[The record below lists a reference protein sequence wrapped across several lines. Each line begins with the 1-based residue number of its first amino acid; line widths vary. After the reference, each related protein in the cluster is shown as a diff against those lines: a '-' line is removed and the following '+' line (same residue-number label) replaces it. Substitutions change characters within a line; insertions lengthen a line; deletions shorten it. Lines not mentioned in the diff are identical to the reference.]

1 MRVFTPDQVAR
12 HTGSK
17 YLGVLVAAKLARD
30 LNEQRVA
37 LQARYQAAQ
46 LFGEDLP
53 DMEPLRE
60 KLTTLALE
68 RVARGEVAFR
78 LVDKRRP
85 SAAAT
90 LEP

>member
-1 MRVFTPDQVAR
+1 MAR
-12 HTGSK
+12 PTGSK

-46 LFGEDLP
+46 LFGDELP
-53 DMEPLRE
+53 DAEPLRE

-68 RVARGEVAFR
+68 RVARGEVQFR
-78 LVDKRRP
+78 LTDKRRP
-85 SAAAT
+85 GAAST